1 MIPFSK
7 PDINRIDLKRV
18 EKCIKSGWLTHGP
31 NTKKFEKYFVI
42 SQNQNFLPQLLIV
55 LLACI

>member
-31 NTKKFEKYFVI
+31 NTKKFEQIFRDFTKSKF
-42 SQNQNFLPQLLIV
+42 SR
-55 LLACI
+55 